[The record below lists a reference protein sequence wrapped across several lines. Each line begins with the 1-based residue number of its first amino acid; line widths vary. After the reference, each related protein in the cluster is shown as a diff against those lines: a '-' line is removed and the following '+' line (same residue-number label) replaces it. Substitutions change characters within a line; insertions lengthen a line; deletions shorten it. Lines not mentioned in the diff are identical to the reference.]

1 MRSGNLQH
9 LVRGS
14 VSLVLWAL
22 VSFHALTAQD
32 AAETKNLAHFE
43 SKIRPLL
50 EKHCIDCH
58 SGENPKGD
66 IDLSS
71 RNGWQIAQV
80 IQPHDPE
87 NSLLMAVIT
96 SEDPDVRM
104 PPPPQDPLRNAEVF
118 AIKEWILSGALDPRS
133 ASQIDAPSV
142 GPKKRNRVFEITTED
157 REFWAFQPLSAPQ
170 WNTSQSQLQPP
181 GKIDLL
187 VGDLQLQNASPRERI
202 RRLYADLWGLPP
214 TFEQVQAF
222 EEDPS
227 QEHWSRIVD
236 SLLDSHHYGERWG
249 RYWLDWVRYAETNGY
264 ERDGL
269 KPHAWRYRDYVIDAF
284 TKDKPYNQFI
294 IEQLAGDQWAQSQG
308 YTAENRLEIWREAII
323 ATGFY
328 RLHVWD
334 DEPDDTTAAEFD
346 DADDI
351 IVTIGSAFLGLTIG
365 CARCHDHKFD
375 PISQRDYYS
384 LLSFTRGIDPYG
396 LSKKGGGGR
405 GTGRIERYLVS
416 ESQSIAWENERQTK
430 ITDLQKQLETPTDPA
445 VRARIEGEIKSLQ
458 GMSPPFDAALCAH
471 EIADQPK
478 PTYILHRG
486 DPNSPREL
494 VEARIPEILNPG
506 LDRPAR
512 LHRLA
517 LAQWI
522 ADERNPMTARVMV
535 NRIWQRHFGVG
546 IVSSLDDFGRTGQLP
561 KNLPL
566 LDYLAGE
573 LIASGWSI
581 KHLHRIILLSES
593 YSKASRP
600 KVQSEDLQY
609 GQPQLRRLD
618 AESIRDSILKIA
630 GRLNDTRSGPSIY
643 PRLSQEVKDAAN
655 PVSVSMWQ
663 ESPIELQD
671 CRSVYLIVKRSLKV
685 PFLESLDFAN
695 STSPT
700 GVRTVTTTAPQ
711 ALLLLN
717 DPWLHQQ
724 AEHLSQRIVAAAGA
738 ESLKQVELLWQLV
751 YQRSVT
757 DEELQLALEY
767 LKDKPEAMTSLCRAL
782 LNSSEFLYVD

>member
-1 MRSGNLQH
+1 
-9 LVRGS
+9 
-14 VSLVLWAL
+14 
-22 VSFHALTAQD
+22 
-32 AAETKNLAHFE
+32 
-43 SKIRPLL
+43 
-50 EKHCIDCH
+50 
-58 SGENPKGD
+58 
-66 IDLSS
+66 
-71 RNGWQIAQV
+71 
-80 IQPHDPE
+80 
-87 NSLLMAVIT
+87 
-96 SEDPDVRM
+96 
-104 PPPPQDPLRNAEVF
+104 
-118 AIKEWILSGALDPRS
+118 
-133 ASQIDAPSV
+133 
-142 GPKKRNRVFEITTED
+142 
-157 REFWAFQPLSAPQ
+157 
-170 WNTSQSQLQPP
+170 
-181 GKIDLL
+181 
-187 VGDLQLQNASPRERI
+187 
-202 RRLYADLWGLPP
+202 
-214 TFEQVQAF
+214 
-222 EEDPS
+222 
-227 QEHWSRIVD
+227 
-236 SLLDSHHYGERWG
+236 
-249 RYWLDWVRYAETNGY
+249 
-264 ERDGL
+264 
-269 KPHAWRYRDYVIDAF
+269 
-284 TKDKPYNQFI
+284 
-294 IEQLAGDQWAQSQG
+294 
-308 YTAENRLEIWREAII
+308 
-323 ATGFY
+323 
-328 RLHVWD
+328 
-334 DEPDDTTAAEFD
+334 
-346 DADDI
+346 
-351 IVTIGSAFLGLTIG
+351 
-365 CARCHDHKFD
+365 
-375 PISQRDYYS
+375 
-384 LLSFTRGIDPYG
+384 
-396 LSKKGGGGR
+396 
-405 GTGRIERYLVS
+405 
-416 ESQSIAWENERQTK
+416 
-430 ITDLQKQLETPTDPA
+430 
-445 VRARIEGEIKSLQ
+445 
-458 GMSPPFDAALCAH
+458 
-471 EIADQPK
+471 
-478 PTYILHRG
+478 
-486 DPNSPREL
+486 
-494 VEARIPEILNPG
+494 
-506 LDRPAR
+506 
-512 LHRLA
+512 
-517 LAQWI
+517 
-522 ADERNPMTARVMV
+522 MTARVMV